1 MLSVYRRSKTNKKIA
16 VLLSTAALLALS
28 SCSQNVSVVQENE
41 PEETSARS
49 VQTWSLWDGL
59 DYHNTG
65 VFGKADWTNCGWK
78 SDHIWFN
85 NGKMTIKLD
94 NTPSYGKPY
103 SSGEYRT
110 HNKGYHKYA
119 IEYGNGYINWYID
132 GKWVYGV
139 NNRGFNAPYGKKM
152 PSHPMQIMVNLWP
165 GTGVDSWLKH
175 FWYSGPKYAY
185 YDYINIH
192 NSGEHLIIVL

>member
-59 DYHNTG
+59 DYNNTG
-65 VFGKADWTNCGWK
+65 VFRKADWTNRGMFNCGWK

-110 HNKGYHKYA
+110 HNKV
-119 IEYGNGYINWYID
+119 ITN
-132 GKWVYGV
+132 
-139 NNRGFNAPYGKKM
+139 M
-152 PSHPMQIMVNLWP
+152 PSNTVTDI
-165 GTGVDSWLKH
+165 
-175 FWYSGPKYAY
+175 
-185 YDYINIH
+185 
-192 NSGEHLIIVL
+192 